1 MIGNAENIIKWLF
14 QQDRERLFEVK
25 EYRQKRSLTAN
36 AYYWV
41 LVNEIANRLRKS
53 NDEVH
58 LQLLKDYGQSR
69 VMSVLADV
77 PIDRYI
83 KYFEQVGTGEV
94 NGKVFN
100 HYRVFMGSS
109 EMDSREMAILIDGT
123 VQEAQQLGIVTL
135 TPDEIANLRGLKDE
149 EEKKN

>member
-14 QQDRERLFEVK
+14 QQDREKVFEVK

-53 NDEVH
+53 NDDVH

-149 EEKKN
+149 QD

>member
-14 QQDRERLFEVK
+14 QQDREKVFEVK

-41 LVNEIANRLRKS
+41 LVNEMANRLRKS

-58 LQLLKDYGQSR
+58 LQMLKDYGQSR

-149 EEKKN
+149 EEK

>member
-14 QQDRERLFEVK
+14 QQDREKVFEVK

-41 LVNEIANRLRKS
+41 LVNEMANRLRKS

-58 LQLLKDYGQSR
+58 LQMLKDYGQSR

-149 EEKKN
+149 QD